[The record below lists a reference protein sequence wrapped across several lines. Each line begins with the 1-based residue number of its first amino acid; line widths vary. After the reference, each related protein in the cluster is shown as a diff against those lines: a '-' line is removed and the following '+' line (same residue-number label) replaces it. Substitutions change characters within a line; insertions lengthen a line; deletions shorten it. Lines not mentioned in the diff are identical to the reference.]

1 MVTQIRASSEARNL
15 EVEVVTMALA
25 EVVLNG
31 DVSLESIMSG
41 IQAFLMALETSGQAD
56 GYLIGCHLNEM
67 APYFQARK
75 NKA

>member
-31 DVSLESIMSG
+31 DVSLESVMSG
-41 IQAFLMALETSGQAD
+41 IQAFLMALVASGQAD
-56 GYLIGCHLNEM
+56 AGPVGCHLHEM
-67 APYFQARK
+67 APFFESMK